1 MQFFFFLFLPPF
13 AISGSEA
20 AAACKQAN
28 TVKTLLVKSYEGF
41 SSKIKNDL
49 IVSESQNLLTCKM
62 VELFDW
68 EPLQSMKFMPHR
80 QFCPDSM

>member
-1 MQFFFFLFLPPF
+1 MLLLWLASLLPRYIQP
-13 AISGSEA
+13 AH
-20 AAACKQAN
+20 
-28 TVKTLLVKSYEGF
+28 LVKSYERF

>member
-1 MQFFFFLFLPPF
+1 MQLDRQVIHAGKGFPF
-13 AISGSEA
+13 MKMYSDSNE
-20 AAACKQAN
+20 
-28 TVKTLLVKSYEGF
+28 LEFDL
-41 SSKIKNDL
+41 SKIKNDL

-80 QFCPDSM
+80 QFCPGSM